1 MKKVLAIAAL
11 FLLQG
16 CFLFLGLQAA
26 PAETF
31 SRKQVETHILRFEF
45 EQAVRLLLICDD
57 PYAKAYYLN
66 HIHFFRFFATDDA
79 GYRKSFLQSCEL
91 SLSVFDKMPKSS
103 PYKKYY
109 QAEVYFLR
117 GIAHFLSKKYVNAG
131 LDLNSSYSRVKSNM
145 LEFPTFRSN
154 YKLMGLYEA
163 GLSAVPEKY
172 QYITNLLGFKGD
184 LKKGLEKMKIAAHM
198 AEVFPEEAALLN
210 CYAERKLMDD
220 TDQALACM
228 RKLYS
233 QSPDNM
239 LYTFMLANIAVNN
252 RRSGEALKYLAAI
265 ESWRNNKQIFYI
277 QFLDYLRGKAHFY
290 QLNYVEAQKDLNRFI
305 TRYKGSNFLGDALFK
320 RALIY
325 ELNGNHET
333 AAVYFKEI
341 AAMTGNDFDLDN
353 YAIRY
358 APIYAAR
365 PFNNEEL
372 ALQKARN
379 LFDGGFFE
387 LAAEVLQPMI
397 KQSSTLSEEAQLE
410 LHYRMGRI
418 YQEQKR
424 MQLAKDFYRIAMG
437 STAQGNSPGFW
448 MKVYSVYYLGGIHE
462 REKNT
467 DEAIR
472 LYKLALSY
480 KDYQHQND
488 LQQMAK
494 SGLSRLK

>member
-1 MKKVLAIAAL
+1 MKCIQVFAAL
-11 FLLQG
+11 FIFQG

-26 PAETF
+26 APEVF
-31 SRKQVETHILRFEF
+31 SRKQVESHILRFEF
-45 EQAVRLLLICDD
+45 EQAVRLLSTCED
-57 PYAKAYYLN
+57 PYAKAFYLN

-79 GYRKSFLQSCEL
+79 QYRKSFLLSCDQ

-117 GIAHFLSKKYVNAG
+117 GIVHFLSKKYVPAG
-131 LDLNSSYSRVKSNM
+131 LDLNTSYGRVKSNM
-145 LEFPTFRSN
+145 AEFPTFRSH

-184 LKKGLEKMKIAAHM
+184 LQRGMEKMKIAAKM
-198 AEVFPEEAALLN
+198 AEVFPEEAELLS

-220 TDQALACM
+220 TDRSLSCM
-228 RKLYS
+228 RKLHAED
-233 QSPDNM
+233 PDNI

-252 RRSGEALKYLAAI
+252 RRSGEALKYLASM
-265 ESWRNNKQIFYI
+265 ESWRSNKQIFYI

-290 QLNYVEAQKDLNRFI
+290 QLNYVEAQKDFNRFI

-325 ELNGNHET
+325 ELNGDHET
-333 AAVYFKEI
+333 ASGYFQEI
-341 AAMTGNDFDLDN
+341 AGMSKNDFDLDN

-365 PFNNEEL
+365 PFTKEEL

-387 LAAEVLQPMI
+387 SAGEVLQPMLR
-397 KQSSTLSEEAQLE
+397 QSSTLPDESQLE
-410 LHYRMGRI
+410 LHYRLGRI
-418 YQEQKR
+418 HQEQKR
-424 MQLAKDFYRIAMG
+424 IQQAKDFYRIAMG
-437 STAQGNSPGFW
+437 STAAGDSPGFW
-448 MKVYSVYYLGGIHE
+448 MKVYSVYYLGGMHE
-462 REKNT
+462 REGNQE
-467 DEAIR
+467 EAKR

-494 SGLSRLK
+494 SGLARLK